1 MEGMNPITV
10 LIADDHGVVR
20 EGLRAMLER
29 EGMRVVGEAATGRE
43 AVAGTQELSPD
54 VVLLDIRMPDGDGL
68 RALEAIKAR
77 QSEVRVIMLTTYANP
92 GYLARAVAAG
102 AAGYLTKETDPDR
115 IVRAIR
121 AAVAGD
127 DLLDY
132 ELLRAALSKVTSE
145 GPITAEPEELPV
157 EPLTDQELAVLRLIA
172 AGLANDEIGE
182 TLSISINTVKTHVR
196 HIFQKLGVSDRTQA
210 AVWAVRH
217 GLDR

>member
-1 MEGMNPITV
+1 MDDADSVTV

-20 EGLRAMLER
+20 EGLRTMLER
-29 EGMRVVGEAATGRE
+29 EGMQVVGEATTGQQT
-43 AVAGTQELSPD
+43 VALTRELSPD

-68 RALEAIKAR
+68 RALEAIKAG
-77 QSEVRVIMLTTYANP
+77 QPEVSVVMLTTYANP

-115 IVRAIR
+115 IVRVIR
-121 AAVAGD
+121 AVVAGD
-127 DLLDY
+127 ELLDHN
-132 ELLRAALSKVTSE
+132 LLRAALGNVAPKTSV
-145 GPITAEPEELPV
+145 EPKSDELPV
-157 EPLTDQELAVLRLIA
+157 EPLTDQELTVLRLIA
-172 AGLANDEIGE
+172 AGMGNNEIAE
-182 TLSISINTVKTHVR
+182 SLSISINTVKTHVR

>member
-1 MEGMNPITV
+1 MNPITV